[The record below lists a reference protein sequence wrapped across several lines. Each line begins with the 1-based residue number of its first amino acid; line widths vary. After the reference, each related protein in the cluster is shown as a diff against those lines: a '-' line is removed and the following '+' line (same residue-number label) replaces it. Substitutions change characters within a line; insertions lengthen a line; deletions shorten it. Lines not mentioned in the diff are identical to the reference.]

1 MLRVYGIIAC
11 HWQRQCMWMAKW
23 AGDLPIIAVHIDML
37 HEIKQNRQGCKKTV
51 QEEFWQRCQQ
61 LKKKIH
67 IIARRRASWL
77 VGVHEVILKYLL
89 DHYWLVS
96 VHIQEEESGCVTITN
111 RIAKYQVMIIDR
123 LQNALI
129 NWPSICVDVH
139 QHQPDT
145 YTSLWCIRARSMTPL
160 ICPTVLFKSQT
171 LRTPCDHHKSTTH
184 T

>member
-1 MLRVYGIIAC
+1 MHVNGKMSWRPTNHCSTYWYAAWNQTKSARLQEDRTGGVLTKMPA
-11 HWQRQCMWMAKW
+11 
-23 AGDLPIIAVHIDML
+23 
-37 HEIKQNRQGCKKTV
+37 IK
-51 QEEFWQRCQQ
+51 E
-61 LKKKIH
+61 KIH

-145 YTSLWCIRARSMTPL
+145 YTSLWCIRVRSMTPL